1 MLLLFTNSNC
11 YYVCFSSYINFN
23 KDIKGEYEMYRIEL
37 NKNIMGFTIEKS
49 NVNLYSDNDVIE
61 DNCFISIYCSKKEL
75 IQEYKYKL
83 LSKLQRRLGKQIAL
97 IKQAKKEI
105 NSEGYNYTYGGVKVL
120 RKRLRVLKCAY
131 NLSKDESIK
140 EQIDKLEE
148 IIKIK
153 EGVER

>member
-1 MLLLFTNSNC
+1 
-11 YYVCFSSYINFN
+11 
-23 KDIKGEYEMYRIEL
+23 MYRIEL
-37 NKNIMGFTIEKS
+37 NKNTIEFTIERTCIS
-49 NVNLYSDNDVIE
+49 LYKDNDIFE
-61 DNCFISIYCSKKEL
+61 DDCFISIYCKEKEL
-75 IQEYKYKL
+75 IPEYKYKL

-120 RKRLRVLKCAY
+120 RKRLRGLKCAY

-148 IIKIK
+148 VINIK
-153 EGVER
+153 ERVER

>member
-1 MLLLFTNSNC
+1 
-11 YYVCFSSYINFN
+11 
-23 KDIKGEYEMYRIEL
+23 MYRIEL
-37 NKNIMGFTIEKS
+37 NKNTIEFTIEKT
-49 NVNLYSDNDVIE
+49 NVNLYKDNEVIE
-61 DNCFISIYCSKKEL
+61 DNCFISIYCSNKEL

-97 IKQAKKEI
+97 IKQAKKGI

-120 RKRLRVLKCAY
+120 RKRLRGLKCAY
-131 NLSKDESIK
+131 NLSKDASIK

-153 EGVER
+153 EGIEK

>member
-1 MLLLFTNSNC
+1 
-11 YYVCFSSYINFN
+11 
-23 KDIKGEYEMYRIEL
+23 MYRIEL
-37 NKNIMGFTIEKS
+37 NKNTMEFTIEKT

-61 DNCFISIYCSKKEL
+61 DNCFISIYCNDKEL
-75 IQEYKYKL
+75 IPEYKYKL
-83 LSKLQRRLGKQIAL
+83 LSKVQRRLGKQIAL

-105 NSEGYNYTYGGVKVL
+105 NSEGYNYTYGSVKVL
-120 RKRLRVLKCAY
+120 RKRLRGLKCAY

-153 EGVER
+153 EGIER

>member
-1 MLLLFTNSNC
+1 
-11 YYVCFSSYINFN
+11 
-23 KDIKGEYEMYRIEL
+23 MYRIEL
-37 NKNIMGFTIEKS
+37 NKNTMEFIIEKT
-49 NVNLYSDNDVIE
+49 NANLYSDNDVIE

-75 IQEYKYKL
+75 IEEYKYKL
-83 LSKLQRRLGKQIAL
+83 LSKVQRRLGKQIAL
-97 IKQAKKEI
+97 IKQAKREI

-120 RKRLRVLKCAY
+120 RKRFRGLKCAY
-131 NLSKDESIK
+131 NLTKDESIK

>member
-1 MLLLFTNSNC
+1 ML
-11 YYVCFSSYINFN
+11 
-23 KDIKGEYEMYRIEL
+23 KIEL
-37 NKNIMGFTIEKS
+37 NKNTMEFTIGKTS
-49 NVNLYSDNDVIE
+49 INLYSDNDIIE
-61 DNCFISIYCSKKEL
+61 DNYFISIYCKEKEL
-75 IQEYKYKL
+75 IPEYKYKL
-83 LSKLQRRLGKQIAL
+83 LSKVQRRLGKQIAL
-97 IKQAKKEI
+97 IKQAKKKI

-120 RKRLRVLKCAY
+120 RKRLRGLKCAY

>member
-1 MLLLFTNSNC
+1 ML
-11 YYVCFSSYINFN
+11 
-23 KDIKGEYEMYRIEL
+23 KIEL
-37 NKNIMGFTIEKS
+37 NKNTMEFTTEKTS
-49 NVNLYSDNDVIE
+49 ISLYKDNEVIE
-61 DNCFISIYCSKKEL
+61 DNYFISIYCKHKEL
-75 IQEYKYKL
+75 IPEYKYKL

-120 RKRLRVLKCAY
+120 RKRLRGLKCAY

>member
-1 MLLLFTNSNC
+1 
-11 YYVCFSSYINFN
+11 
-23 KDIKGEYEMYRIEL
+23 MYRIEL
-37 NKNIMGFTIEKS
+37 NKNTMEFIIEKTS
-49 NVNLYSDNDVIE
+49 ISLYKDNEIIE
-61 DNCFISIYCSKKEL
+61 DNCYISIYCNNKEL

-97 IKQAKKEI
+97 IKQTKREI
-105 NSEGYNYTYGGVKVL
+105 NAEGYNYTYGGVKVL
-120 RKRLRVLKCAY
+120 RKRLRGLKCAY

-153 EGVER
+153 EGVEK